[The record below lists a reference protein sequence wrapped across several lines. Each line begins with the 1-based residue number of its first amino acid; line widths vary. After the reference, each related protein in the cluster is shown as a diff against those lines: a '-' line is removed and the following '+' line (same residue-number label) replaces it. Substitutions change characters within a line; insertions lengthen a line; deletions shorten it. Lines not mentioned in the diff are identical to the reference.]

1 MDILSQVEGFD
12 WDKGNTEKKWEGHN
26 VSYLECEEVF
36 FNQPIIIQED
46 ETHSESENRYYV
58 LDKTN
63 DGRCLFMVFTIRNK
77 KIRVISARDMKRKER
92 RLYREEIEKVTKI
105 QE

>member
-1 MDILSQVEGFD
+1 
-12 WDKGNTEKKWEGHN
+12 
-26 VSYLECEEVF
+26 
-36 FNQPIIIQED
+36 
-46 ETHSESENRYYV
+46 
-58 LDKTN
+58 
-63 DGRCLFMVFTIRNK
+63 MVFTIRNK

>member
-1 MDILSQVEGFD
+1 MNILSQVEGFD
-12 WDKGNTEKKWEGHN
+12 WDEGNIEKNWERHK

-36 FNQPIIIQED
+36 FNQPIIIRED
-46 ETHSESENRYYV
+46 EVHSGSENRYYV
-58 LDKTN
+58 LGKTN
-63 DGRCLFMVFTIRNK
+63 DGRDLFIVFTIRNK

-92 RLYREEIEKVTKI
+92 RLYREEIEKATKI